1 MLKIKSPNFIFG
13 SFFCSLK
20 NAILKK
26 QSNFTAYICK
36 LTLLFSYFCLK
47 KRYFSNVEM
56 YQIDPKLKKKGYIL
70 YITINYDEEENVFN
84 NVYLLY
90 SRKRFKS
97 VTVRKLISLSRI
109 ERVIY
114 VLSTSAGIL
123 NTSEAI
129 VQNVGGIP
137 LIELF

>member
-26 QSNFTAYICK
+26 QATFSAYICK
-36 LTLLFSYFCLK
+36 LTLLVSFFCLQ
-47 KRYFSNVEM
+47 KRYFTNVELF
-56 YQIDPKLKKKGYIL
+56 QLDSSLKTKGYIL
-70 YITINYDEEENVFN
+70 YITINYDEDENAFSN
-84 NVYLLY
+84 ISLFYL
-90 SRKRFKS
+90 KKKTQTM
-97 VTVRKLISLSRI
+97 TVNKLISLSRI
-109 ERVIY
+109 ERASYI
-114 VLSTSAGIL
+114 LSTSMGIL

-129 VQNVGGIP
+129 MRNVGGIP

>member
-26 QSNFTAYICK
+26 QATFSAYICK
-36 LTLLFSYFCLK
+36 LTLLFSFFCLQ
-47 KRYFSNVEM
+47 KRYFTNVELF
-56 YQIDPKLKKKGYIL
+56 QFNPSFKKRGYIL
-70 YITINYDEEENVFN
+70 YITINYDEDENVFN
-84 NVYLLY
+84 NISLFYIKKKTQTMTVSKLL
-90 SRKRFKS
+90 
-97 VTVRKLISLSRI
+97 SLSRI
-109 ERVIY
+109 ERTSY
-114 VLSTSAGIL
+114 VLSTSMGIL

-129 VQNVGGIP
+129 MRNIGGIP